1 MSLPSMT
8 NYHILVVLGYISL
21 PAVASPLR
29 LGQHNVHFRQLPPAV
44 QINWATST
52 TTVLESKTTVIDATT
67 ASIIPSQANS
77 IAYDD
82 SVPVQNPI
90 FFLPPA
96 YTTSELEPSFSV
108 SVSIITEVQTVSD
121 TFTSTSTI
129 YEQPKVMT
137 ITEAPSIVTSDFTVT
152 ETFIATP
159 GSFWESPKQFQ
170 DLSAFR
176 ISHFAC
182 GQENLHIINDNIL
195 NKTIPSLDIGL
206 GSALNNME
214 LGASFNQELS
224 EILDLKLNSSALQ
237 LYYPANS
244 VNPGN
249 YPQGGADFY
258 ATPLPLEDA
267 KNVTWQNGCCSSLQ
281 TVLIAMIRTETAK
294 RAEKPKMRWRNREVG
309 AVNPTRM
316 FGTMEVMR
324 RYVTTRSSHTVN
336 ELEAKAAACKMSGSG
351 IDVSEGSPRF
361 DSEGRDE
368 ATTTKDN
375 RAAAPKSRLS
385 IRSNPLTKRETVT
398 YATSPRNVPPTT
410 LDTYQR
416 RATEHHSCHPASRA
430 RSLKYNRVAPTVP
443 VTRRVSPRTI
453 RPTLN

>member
-8 NYHILVVLGYISL
+8 NYHILVVLGSISL

-77 IAYDD
+77 VAYDD
-82 SVPVQNPI
+82 PVSVQNPI
-90 FFLPPA
+90 FFLPPT
-96 YTTSELEPSFSV
+96 YTSSGIEPSFSV

-267 KNVTWQNGCCSSLQ
+267 KNVTLEYSVFFPMGFDWVHGGKLPGLYGGHMTCSGGDAATTCFSTRLMWRAGGAGELYLVS
-281 TVLIAMIRTETAK
+281 VLISQQK
-294 RAEKPKMRWRNREVG
+294 W
-309 AVNPTRM
+309 
-316 FGTMEVMR
+316 TM
-324 RYVTTRSSHTVN
+324 
-336 ELEAKAAACKMSGSG
+336 
-351 IDVSEGSPRF
+351 
-361 DSEGRDE
+361 
-368 ATTTKDN
+368 
-375 RAAAPKSRLS
+375 
-385 IRSNPLTKRETVT
+385 
-398 YATSPRNVPPTT
+398 
-410 LDTYQR
+410 
-416 RATEHHSCHPASRA
+416 
-430 RSLKYNRVAPTVP
+430 
-443 VTRRVSPRTI
+443 
-453 RPTLN
+453 